1 MPRKSRSSDEK
12 NGPRPLKSRRPIAI
26 HMRIVEL
33 MKRHPEGISS
43 GQIREELG
51 FAAGE
56 QTHLDKRKREL
67 RQWFAIRKSTAK
79 IDGRDGRTKTVTL
92 YHFEGELD
100 ETEAPSVGSVNK
112 RVRAHVIHSAHERCQ
127 MCGRTIAKHGI
138 ALVVD
143 HKKPLNWGGSNDPE
157 NLWAICEDCN
167 EGKKAYFSSLK
178 ADDALMKRVTSEDSV
193 HVRLGETL
201 KAFGAGKPVPAY
213 LLELIADQDEWR
225 KRIRDLRYPVIG
237 WTISV
242 KKYKKG
248 GRMYADY
255 VLERWKAWPDDP
267 TGAVRKYEDERKK
280 RNSARE
286 NASVKRDT
294 KSQLKSKRLPR
305 PVRARD

>member
-1 MPRKSRSSDEK
+1 
-12 NGPRPLKSRRPIAI
+12 
-26 HMRIVEL
+26 
-33 MKRHPEGISS
+33 
-43 GQIREELG
+43 
-51 FAAGE
+51 
-56 QTHLDKRKREL
+56 
-67 RQWFAIRKSTAK
+67 
-79 IDGRDGRTKTVTL
+79 
-92 YHFEGELD
+92 
-100 ETEAPSVGSVNK
+100 
-112 RVRAHVIHSAHERCQ
+112 

-167 EGKKAYFSSLK
+167 KGKKAYFSSLK

-242 KKYKKG
+242 KKYKKS
-248 GRMYADY
+248 GRMHADY

-305 PVRARD
+305 PVRALD